1 MPCNP
6 VWGCFLL
13 DFPWNRDSADCV
25 TWNHNGNGGG
35 GHSGAIE
42 NQVKLLGQ
50 PEAKYDAVSSML
62 ILTLPCGLPLL
73 NSPILQAHPKM
84 PLTP

>member
-13 DFPWNRDSADCV
+13 GDFPWNRDGNADCV
-25 TWNHNGNGGG
+25 TWNHNNGGG

-42 NQVKLLGQ
+42 NQVRQVELRWDGRKQ
-50 PEAKYDAVSSML
+50 STML
-62 ILTLPCGLPLL
+62 SHQC
-73 NSPILQAHPKM
+73 
-84 PLTP
+84 

>member
-13 DFPWNRDSADCV
+13 GDFPWNRDGNADCV
-25 TWNHNGNGGG
+25 TWNHNGGGG

-42 NQVKLLGQ
+42 NQVSQ
-50 PEAKYDAVSSML
+50 YE
-62 ILTLPCGLPLL
+62 LPLL
-73 NSPILQAHPKM
+73 GTAGNKVRCCLINVDADLAIWI
-84 PLTP
+84 TVT